1 MTNLQHL
8 QELDNW
14 QERYEAILEFG
25 QELDELDSSYKTNQ
39 YRVIGCQS
47 RVWLVLTWN
56 NNLLQIK
63 ANADSRLVQGLLALV
78 VSVYQG
84 LTASQI
90 IELSDN
96 WVLKCGLSQNLS
108 LVRRGGLNAVINR
121 IMVFCKDSLK
131 DSLNH

>member
-1 MTNLQHL
+1 MTNLQQL

-25 QELDELDSSYKTNQ
+25 QELDELDSSFKTNQ

-56 NNLLQIK
+56 NDLLQIK
-63 ANADSRLVQGLLALV
+63 ANADSRLVQGLLAMV

-84 LTASQI
+84 LTTSQI

-96 WVLKCGLSQNLS
+96 WVFECGLSQNLS

-121 IMVFCKDSLK
+121 IMAFCKDGLK
-131 DSLNH
+131 DTLNH

>member
-1 MTNLQHL
+1 MTNLQQL

-25 QELDELDSSYKTNQ
+25 QELNELDSSFKTNQ

-56 NNLLQIK
+56 NDLLQIK
-63 ANADSRLVQGLLALV
+63 ANADSRLVQGLLAMV

-96 WVLKCGLSQNLS
+96 WVLECGLFQNLS

-121 IMVFCKDSLK
+121 IMDFCKDSLK
-131 DSLNH
+131 DTFNH

>member
-8 QELDNW
+8 QQLDNW

-39 YRVIGCQS
+39 YRVVGCQS

-78 VSVYQG
+78 VSVYQD

-96 WVLKCGLSQNLS
+96 WVLDCGLSQNLS

-121 IMVFCKDSLK
+121 IMAFCKDGLK
-131 DSLNH
+131 NTLNH

>member
-25 QELDELDSSYKTNQ
+25 QELDELDSSFKTNQ

-56 NNLLQIK
+56 NSLLQIK
-63 ANADSRLVQGLLALV
+63 ANADSRLVQGLLAMV
-78 VSVYQG
+78 VSVYQD

-96 WVLKCGLSQNLS
+96 WVLECGLSQNLS

-121 IMVFCKDSLK
+121 IMAFCKDITK
-131 DSLNH
+131 DSFNH

>member
-1 MTNLQHL
+1 MTNLQQL

-25 QELDELDSSYKTNQ
+25 QELDELDSSFKTNQ

-63 ANADSRLVQGLLALV
+63 ANADSRLVQGLLSLV
-78 VSVYQG
+78 VSVYQD
-84 LTASQI
+84 LTTSQI

-96 WVLKCGLSQNLS
+96 WVFECGLSQNLS

-121 IMVFCKDSLK
+121 IMAFCKDDIK
-131 DSLNH
+131 DTLNH

>member
-25 QELDELDSSYKTNQ
+25 QELDELDSSFKTNQ

-56 NNLLQIK
+56 NSLLQIK
-63 ANADSRLVQGLLALV
+63 ANADSRLVQGLLAMV

-96 WVLKCGLSQNLS
+96 WVLECGLSQNLS

-121 IMVFCKDSLK
+121 IMAFCKDGLK
-131 DSLNH
+131 DTLNH

>member
-1 MTNLQHL
+1 MTNLQQL

-25 QELDELDSSYKTNQ
+25 QELDELDSSFKTNQ

-56 NNLLQIK
+56 NDLLQIK
-63 ANADSRLVQGLLALV
+63 ANADSRLVQGLLAMV

-84 LTASQI
+84 LTTSQI

-96 WVLKCGLSQNLS
+96 WVLECGLSQNLS

-121 IMVFCKDSLK
+121 IMAFCKDGLK
-131 DSLNH
+131 DTLNH